1 MSGAWLSDEQLA
13 FQESVRGFL
22 ARAVPPARVRE
33 FEEAGEVSAEL
44 WRAFAAQG
52 LLGVGIAE
60 RHGGAGGGAVELALL
75 VRELARCSLS
85 VAMRYLASAYSGV
98 QTLVRAGSAEQ
109 IRAFV
114 EPFFAGEVEFG
125 LGFTEPSGGAD
136 VSGWRTSARRRG
148 DGWSLAGSKV
158 FTSNADQADRL
169 IVLARTGP
177 GAKPHLGFS
186 LFLVDPAAEGVT
198 LRRLET
204 LGLRAEG
211 AFEVGFDDV
220 ALPSDAL
227 VGSEGEGFYAA
238 LASLDIERLLVAA
251 AATGNAEAA
260 QAEAVAYANEREA
273 FGRPIGALQAV
284 QHQLADSACDL
295 EGAWLLTLKAAQ
307 QFDRQGACPLE
318 ATMAKYV
325 AAERGFAVVHRGMRV
340 LGGYGFTTEF
350 AMERRFRDAQV
361 FLTGPVSSEMARNFI
376 GERIGLPKS
385 Y

>member
-1 MSGAWLSDEQLA
+1 MTAAWLSDEQLA

-22 ARAVPPARVRE
+22 ARVAPASRVRE
-33 FEEAGEVSAEL
+33 FEREGEVSAEL
-44 WRAFAAQG
+44 WRQFAGQG
-52 LLGVGIAE
+52 LLGVGIPE
-60 RHGGAGGGAVELALL
+60 RRGGAGGGAVELALV

-85 VAMRYLASAYSGV
+85 VAMRYLASVYSGV
-98 QTLVRAGSAEQ
+98 QTLLRVGSEEQ
-109 IRAFV
+109 VGRFV
-114 EPFFAGEVEFG
+114 PPFLAGELEFG
-125 LGFTEPSGGAD
+125 LGFTESSGGAD
-136 VSGWRTSARRRG
+136 VSGWRTTARRNEG
-148 DGWSLAGSKV
+148 GWTLSGSKV

-169 IVLARTGP
+169 IVLARTGR

-186 LFLVDPAAEGVT
+186 LFLVDPTADGVA
-198 LRRLET
+198 LRRLQT
-204 LGLRAEG
+204 LGLHAEG
-211 AFEVGFDDV
+211 TFEVAFEEV
-220 ALPSDAL
+220 ALPASAL
-227 VGSEGEGFYAA
+227 VGRLGKGFYAA

-260 QAEAVAYANEREA
+260 QQEAIAYAREREA

-295 EGAWLLTLKAAQ
+295 EAAWLLTLKAAQ
-307 QFDRQGACPLE
+307 RFDRDGSCPLE

-325 AAERGFAVVHRGMRV
+325 AAERGFTVVHRGMRV

-350 AMERRFRDAQV
+350 AMERRLRDAQV
-361 FLTGPVSSEMARNFI
+361 FLTGPVSSEMSRNLI